1 MAIAIGRRR
10 FMAEGGALLG
20 LGALAGC
27 AGPVMRDGPSFGG
40 QSFGGASSLPH
51 LPRLNAAVER
61 ITRINVCTRPFRPQG
76 PRLDVESIAGK
87 TVVHNYGHGGS
98 GWSLSW
104 GSSAI
109 ASDKAM
115 ATGERQIA
123 VIGAGALGLT
133 SALTLQ
139 RAGAKVVIYAKE
151 LPPNVRSSLATGSFT
166 PDSRICFEEHATPAF
181 KTLWEGMCRRSFLA
195 FQDLL
200 GLPGDPIEYI
210 DSYAVTDSL
219 AGLQPRERAAG
230 GTRPEFARFQR
241 ELTPDLIVR
250 GPTYGPGQHPFGRRY
265 VRPTTHLMFNIVEYS
280 HYLLSEFH
288 QYGGRIEIKE
298 FHSPAEFAAMP
309 EKTIINATG
318 YGARALLGDNS
329 IIPVRGQTTRVIP
342 EAGIHYG
349 LSYRSNTFLPRR
361 DGFLFQHGG
370 DEYQG
375 FNDDTVVPDRAEA
388 EETVKG
394 IAQLFRA
401 G

>member
-1 MAIAIGRRR
+1 MTIAIGRRR
-10 FMAEGGALLG
+10 MMAETGALLS

-27 AGPVMRDGPSFGG
+27 AGPMTKGSPSFA
-40 QSFGGASSLPH
+40 ASSSVLQ
-51 LPRLNAAVER
+51 LPRINAGVDR

-109 ASDKAM
+109 ASDKAL
-115 ATGERQIA
+115 ATGEKQIA

-166 PDSRICFEEHATPAF
+166 PASRICFEEHVTPAF

-195 FQDLL
+195 YQDLL

-210 DSYAVTDSL
+210 DTYAVVDSL
-219 AGLQPRERAAG
+219 SGFQPRERPAG
-230 GTRPEFARFQR
+230 DTRPEFARLQR

-250 GPTYGPGQHPFGRRY
+250 GPTYGPGQHPFGQRY
-265 VRPTTHLMFNIVEYS
+265 VRPTSHLMFNIVEYS

-288 QYGGRIEIKE
+288 QYGGRIEITE
-298 FHSPAEFAAMP
+298 FHNAAEFARLP
-309 EKTIINATG
+309 ERTIINATG

-329 IIPVRGQTTRVIP
+329 IIPVRGQTTRGIP
-342 EAGIHYG
+342 QPDVHYG
-349 LSYRSNTFLPRR
+349 LSYRGNSFLPRR

-375 FNDDTVVPDRAEA
+375 FNDATALPDRAEA
-388 EETVKG
+388 EDTVKG
-394 IAQLFRA
+394 IAQLFA
-401 G
+401 GS